1 MRPRLGASVKLPSQS
16 DVEDRLL
23 HFLYRYGRPIEPK
36 DLYGPLADDFQLT
49 QEQRLARRRD
59 RDEPAWHNRVQWA
72 KRHLVGLGFIDKNS
86 PRGWWSLT
94 TRGRER
100 AAMIEHIKSLTED
113 EAMAALGGE
122 PPRSTEGRPE

>member
-36 DLYGPLADDFQLT
+36 DLYGPLADDFQST

-59 RDEPAWHNRVQWA
+59 RDEPAWHC
-72 KRHLVGLGFIDKNS
+72 GGSGFLDSEIS
-86 PRGWWSLT
+86 
-94 TRGRER
+94 
-100 AAMIEHIKSLTED
+100 
-113 EAMAALGGE
+113 
-122 PPRSTEGRPE
+122 